1 MPANCNNRKDHMK
14 KTTVKKSSTVLKTLR
29 MLETISENG
38 GEMTLSDIAQT
49 AELDRST
56 AYRLLRTLEEAGYIA
71 QSETTKRY
79 RLSYKVL
86 SLGQP
91 MLRKAGL
98 DDIIIGA
105 LKQLAQ
111 ATHETANFQV
121 LDGEKAV
128 IRLQAKGTQL
138 LSVDFKVGDRSRLH
152 CTSIG
157 KALLAHQDPEFVDLI
172 IAKGLDKV
180 ASRTITDPDDLRAE
194 LARVRD
200 QGYATDEFEFADDLC
215 CVAVPVLT
223 ADGVLCGGINFAG
236 PKSRF
241 DAAHVAELRDALLE
255 TTGNLRFLLDRV
267 EPTGRG
273 AATQ

>member
-1 MPANCNNRKDHMK
+1 MK

-29 MLETISENG
+29 MLETISEHG
-38 GEMTLSDIAQT
+38 GEMALSDIAQT

-56 AYRLLRTLEEAGYIA
+56 AYRLLRTLEEAGYVA

-105 LKQLAQ
+105 LRQLAQ

-121 LDGEKAV
+121 LDGEEAV
-128 IRLQAKGTQL
+128 IRLQAKGSQL

-157 KALLAHQDPEFVDLI
+157 KALLAHQDREFVDAI
-172 IAKGLDKV
+172 IDKGLDKV
-180 ASRTITDPDDLRAE
+180 ASRTITSPDDLRAE
-194 LARVRD
+194 LARVRN

-215 CVAVPVLT
+215 CVAAPVLT
-223 ADGVLCGGINFAG
+223 SDGTLCGGINFAG

-241 DAAHVAELRDALLE
+241 DAAHVAGIA
-255 TTGNLRFLLDRV
+255 
-267 EPTGRG
+267 GRAPRCDEQSPVPSG
-273 AATQ
+273 SR